1 VILSVTLNPC
11 VDYAAFCN
19 GIVLGEVNRVT
30 RTETDAGGKGV
41 NLSRVVRE
49 LDVPTAATG
58 WLGGE
63 AGEFVANVLA
73 HQGVSADFVP
83 IAGETRV
90 NFSVEDGTGRP
101 PTQFNAPGPL
111 IASDDLARLASKLR
125 AIAPGHRY
133 AAIGGSAP
141 PGVPDDVFA
150 HLVGLLKSAGCYVA
164 LDADGK
170 RMALG
175 LGANPHLIKPNTSE
189 AEGLLGR
196 AIEGL
201 DEHCRAAIEL
211 AALGAESVLLS
222 MGKDGAVLYRPHGM
236 WHATPPKVEVRS
248 TIGSGDSLL
257 GGYLAGLSKGMDD
270 GEALRL
276 GTACGA
282 ATATTDG
289 SQIARREVIESLLGQ
304 VVVRPL

>member
-19 GIVLGEVNRVT
+19 GIELGEVNRVT

-49 LDVPTAATG
+49 LDVPTVATG

-73 HQGVSADFVP
+73 HQGVNADFVP

-90 NFSVEDGTGRP
+90 NFSVEDGSGRP
-101 PTQFNAPGPL
+101 PAQFNAPGPL
-111 IASDDLARLASKLR
+111 IAADDLARLEAKLQ

-150 HLVGLLKSAGCYVA
+150 QLVALLRVAGCYVA

-175 LGANPHLIKPNTSE
+175 LRSNPHLIKPNTSE

-196 AIEGL
+196 TIEGL
-201 DEHCRAAIEL
+201 DEHCRAAHEL
-211 AALGAESVLLS
+211 AGLGAESVLLS

-236 WHATPPKVEVRS
+236 WHAIPPKVEVRS

-257 GGYLAGLSKGMDD
+257 GGYLAGLATGLDD
-270 GEALRL
+270 AEALRL

-289 SQIARREVIESLLGQ
+289 SQIARREVIDSLLGQ
-304 VVVRPL
+304 VIVRPL

>member
-1 VILSVTLNPC
+1 MILSVTLNPC

-19 GIVLGEVNRVT
+19 GIVLGDVNRVV

-49 LDVPTAATG
+49 LDVPTVATG

-73 HQGVSADFVP
+73 HQGVTADFVP

-101 PTQFNAPGPL
+101 PTQFNAPGPEVGTE
-111 IASDDLARLASKLR
+111 DLARLEAKLECV
-125 AIAPGHRY
+125 APNHRY

-141 PGVPDDVFA
+141 PGVPNDVFA
-150 HLVGLLKSAGCYVA
+150 TLVALLKRCGCIVA
-164 LDADGK
+164 LDADGI
-170 RMALG
+170 RMSLG
-175 LGANPHLIKPNTSE
+175 LSARPHLIKPNTVE

-196 AIEGL
+196 KIAGL
-201 DEHCRAAIEL
+201 EDHCRAAGEL
-211 AALGAESVLLS
+211 AAMGAESVLLS
-222 MGKDGAVLYRPHGM
+222 MGKDGAVLCRPHGM

-257 GGYLAGLSKGMDD
+257 GGYLAGLAQGMDD

-289 SQIARREVIESLLGQ
+289 SQIARREVIEGLLGQ
-304 VVVRPL
+304 VIVRPL

>member
-1 VILSVTLNPC
+1 M
-11 VDYAAFCN
+11 
-19 GIVLGEVNRVT
+19 
-30 RTETDAGGKGV
+30 
-41 NLSRVVRE
+41 
-49 LDVPTAATG
+49 
-58 WLGGE
+58 
-63 AGEFVANVLA
+63 
-73 HQGVSADFVP
+73 
-83 IAGETRV
+83 
-90 NFSVEDGTGRP
+90 
-101 PTQFNAPGPL
+101 
-111 IASDDLARLASKLR
+111 
-125 AIAPGHRY
+125 
-133 AAIGGSAP
+133 
-141 PGVPDDVFA
+141 FA

>member
-1 VILSVTLNPC
+1 MILSVTLNPC
-11 VDYAAFCN
+11 VDYAAFCS
-19 GIVLGEVNRVT
+19 GIELGEVNRVI

-49 LDVPTAATG
+49 LDVATVATG

-111 IASDDLARLASKLR
+111 IADGDLARLEAKL
-125 AIAPGHRY
+125 IAVAPDHRY
-133 AAIGGSAP
+133 AAVGGSAP

-150 HLVGLLKSAGCYVA
+150 RLVGLLKSAGCYVA
-164 LDADGK
+164 LDADGA
-170 RMALG
+170 RMSLG
-175 LGANPHLIKPNTSE
+175 LASRPHLIKPNTSE

-196 AIEGL
+196 TIEGL
-201 DEHCRAAIEL
+201 DEHCRAARDL
-211 AALGAESVLLS
+211 AAFGAESVLLS

-236 WHATPPKVEVRS
+236 WHAIPPKVEVRS

-257 GGYLAGLSKGMDD
+257 GGYLAGLATGLDD
-270 GEALRL
+270 AEALRL

-289 SQIARREVIESLLGQ
+289 SQIARREVIEALLGQ
-304 VVVRPL
+304 VLVRPL